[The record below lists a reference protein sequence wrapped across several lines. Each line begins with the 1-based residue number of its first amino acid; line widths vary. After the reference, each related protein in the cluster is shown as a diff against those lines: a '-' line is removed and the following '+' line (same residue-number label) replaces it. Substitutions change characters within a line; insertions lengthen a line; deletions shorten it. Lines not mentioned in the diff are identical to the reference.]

1 MVAGY
6 NEQGQYVD
14 QQGNPSPDPRTGDM
28 APGMSQA
35 ISNFFGL
42 PYTPGSRTPPAY
54 MGAEEQQHWDSA
66 LPHDATALATGRSG
80 GGTFMPIQKGA
91 TGAPTPALGIQAG
104 TREED
109 IDQEAGGM
117 GEVLANI
124 PGMYDDLD
132 PMDASDNLAP
142 TSPLAGVKHTRKP
155 TPPQTDF
162 PYTDPNSPNPIDQLV
177 TADPQALIKSVT
189 DTSAPDITATMSPK
203 DAAAYNK
210 GLQGVDTYLSGQAP
224 NLDLPADNPGSRLVD
239 WLSELMGR
247 DVDTAMAPSEAGTYA
262 PRPTEQAGPNI
273 VPPTGD
279 DAGDLRGERRPMNE
293 AEYMENVVQGGNQ
306 QTTRPAPGAGSVRP
320 TVPVN
325 ESPLIGADSPML
337 KQLMQMIFQSV
348 PPSMNPATGPV
359 GAAGS
364 GANADALMK
373 RYMGAV
379 GG

>member
-1 MVAGY
+1 MPSY
-6 NEQGQYVD
+6 DEQGVYRD
-14 QQGNPSPDPRTGDM
+14 EQGNVAPDPRSGDM

-35 ISNFFGL
+35 ISNFLGTS
-42 PYTPGSRTPPAY
+42 YTPGSRIPPAY
-54 MGAEEQQHWDSA
+54 MGAEEMQHWDSA
-66 LPHDATALATGRSG
+66 LPHDPTALATGRSG
-80 GGTFMPIQKGA
+80 GGTFMPRSIQIGG
-91 TGAPTPALGIQAG
+91 GAPKPALGIQAG
-104 TREED
+104 TLEED

-124 PGMYDDLD
+124 PGMYDNLD
-132 PMDASDNLAP
+132 PMDASDNI
-142 TSPLAGVKHTRKP
+142 SPLAGVTPPRKP
-155 TPPQTDF
+155 APPQQDF

-210 GLQGVDTYLSGQAP
+210 GLQGVGTYLSGQAP

-262 PRPTEQAGPNI
+262 PRPTEEAGPNT

-293 AEYMENVVQGGNQ
+293 AEYMENVVQGGDQ

-325 ESPLIGADSPML
+325 KAPLIGADSPML